1 MIPRLT
7 RGDFDRVAAWCGMGS
22 VRFDDLKPVFEAVL
36 AAMSPLAE
44 MPALQLKQPKAVS
57 VDDPGAFDGSNSSA
71 MDDPLNTFVRRCN
84 VAPTT
89 PVLRTSG
96 GRAARHKSTYPAS
109 SRALPDR
116 LSDSNGPGGCVSGHG
131 RT

>member
-36 AAMSPLAE
+36 AAMSPLAK
-44 MPALQLKQPKAVS
+44 MPALQLKQPKALS

-89 PVLRTSG
+89 PVFCIMTLVTVVG
-96 GRAARHKSTYPAS
+96 VRAAGGW
-109 SRALPDR
+109 LPMAVR
-116 LSDSNGPGGCVSGHG
+116 TRWYLSLISQ
-131 RT
+131 RWR